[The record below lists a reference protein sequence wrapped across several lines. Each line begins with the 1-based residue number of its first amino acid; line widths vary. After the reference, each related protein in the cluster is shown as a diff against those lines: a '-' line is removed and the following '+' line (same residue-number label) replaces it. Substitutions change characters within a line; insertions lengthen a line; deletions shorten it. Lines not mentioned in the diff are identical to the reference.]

1 MNIQSCRI
9 VLGAALAVLAGT
21 VGAQTG
27 GDTAYPSTDKV
38 SQGAQS
44 LQPDSASSTA
54 QQPATKD
61 LAAPDMS
68 SSPHTAPKM
77 SRHSSHQAQ
86 ASGGTG
92 ISTHKPAKHAHHT
105 AKRGSRPDQVA
116 SRGETTYRQALRQC
130 VKEQDQS
137 QRDSCLDN
145 AIEQFQH
152 NG

>member
-1 MNIQSCRI
+1 MKIQSYRML
-9 VLGAALAVLAGT
+9 LGVALAVLVGA

-27 GDTAYPSTDKV
+27 GAYPTTDKA
-38 SQGAQS
+38 SQATQS
-44 LQPDSASSTA
+44 QQPESAPSTA
-54 QQPATKD
+54 RQPATKD

-77 SRHSSHQAQ
+77 SSHSRDQAQ
-86 ASGGTG
+86 VSGGTG
-92 ISTHKPAKHAHHT
+92 ISMHKPAKHAHHT
-105 AKRGSRPDQVA
+105 AKRGSRPSQVA
-116 SRGETTYRQALRQC
+116 SSGETIYRQALRQC
-130 VKEQDQS
+130 VKEQDQT